1 MAAPAP
7 EDHSASFIEQALARM
22 AEAPPSDSSLLA
34 RLWFHLRPHANQPL
48 AAAHENLHRL
58 AALLQRNP
66 VYVAAL
72 RDHLRALVDGK
83 KSTRLLTE
91 AGLLPY
97 RSFGTEIRRRIAFKL
112 LPPEHDRSRLRD
124 WIDTLVDA
132 RDRAWVAAI
141 PVDDWTYLCELL
153 QLDALIERGAP
164 GVLTDAINSLT
175 HRIAAGGLDAELLHI
190 DPDLEAYD
198 SPFLA
203 LHHEVD
209 AWLRGEVDDTRQI
222 DVLLEQGEEAL
233 DRIRRRSEEFGTS
246 IELTLR
252 SNRLTQQMARLRAL
266 IALTD
271 PATEQRHQLIARLFV
286 ELIAASD
293 ERYSVGALVRD
304 TTGRLARQIT
314 AFASQTG
321 EHYLAENW
329 AALKKMFWA
338 AAGGGVI
345 VAAMALLKTRITALH
360 LAPLQDALLVSLNYA
375 LGFVLIYVLHLTIA
389 TKQPAMTASLF
400 AHSLAEVRGQG
411 AEQKALDAFADRV
424 WRSQSAAILG
434 NMLFAF
440 ATAVVIA
447 VGLAALGRPAVDA
460 VTANKLLAG
469 IDPFGSAALFYA
481 GVAGVGLFLSGIVG
495 GYYDNQTVYRR
506 IPQRLSRLALPP
518 RLLGQRAWQAIVAYL
533 GGHVGGLMSNLF
545 FGFYLGLASAFG
557 HLAGLPLDIR
567 HIAFSA
573 ANLGYAWHAFDWQLA
588 PAVVLVS
595 IVGVVL
601 IGMVNLSVSFSLAF
615 YLALRATRT
624 SSRDSGHLLLRG
636 LWAIL
641 RAPFRWRVAPP
652 APGAAS

>member
-1 MAAPAP
+1 MAESAP

-22 AEAPPSDSSLLA
+22 AEAPPTDSDLLA

-48 AAAHENLHRL
+48 AAAHENLHSL

-66 VYVAAL
+66 VYIAAL

-97 RSFGTEIRRRIAFKL
+97 RSFGTEIRRRIAYKL
-112 LPPEHDRSRLRD
+112 LPPMHDSSRLRD
-124 WIDTLVDA
+124 WIDSLVDA

-141 PVDDWTYLCELL
+141 PVDDWAHLCELL

-164 GVLTDAINSLT
+164 GVLTDAINSLA

-209 AWLRGEVDDTRQI
+209 AWLRGQVDDTRQI
-222 DVLLEQGEEAL
+222 DVLLEQGEAAL
-233 DRIRRRSEEFGTS
+233 DRVRRRSEEFGTS

-252 SNRLTQQMARLRAL
+252 CTRLTQQMARLRTL
-266 IALTD
+266 VMLTD
-271 PATEQRHQLIARLFV
+271 PTAAQRHTLIAHLFA
-286 ELIAASD
+286 ELINASD
-293 ERYSVGALVRD
+293 ERYSVSALIRD

-321 EHYLAENW
+321 EHYIAEGW
-329 AALKKMFWA
+329 AALKKLFWA
-338 AAGGGVI
+338 AAGAGVVI
-345 VAAMALLKTRITALH
+345 AAMALLKTRISAWQ

-375 LGFVLIYVLHLTIA
+375 LGFVLIYILHLTIA

-400 AHSLAEVRGQG
+400 ARTLTEVRGQG
-411 AEQKALDAFADRV
+411 AEQKALDAFAAKV

-440 ATAVVIA
+440 TTAVLIA
-447 VGLAALGRPAVDA
+447 FSLGALGWTAVDTT
-460 VTANKLLAG
+460 TAAKLLAG

-481 GVAGVGLFLSGIVG
+481 AIAGVGLFLSGIVG

-506 IPQRLSRLALPP
+506 IPERLSRLVLPP
-518 RLLGQRAWQAIVAYL
+518 RLLGQRAWQAIVGYL
-533 GGHVGGLMSNLF
+533 RGHFGGLMSNLF
-545 FGFYLGLASAFG
+545 FGFYLGLAGAFG

-588 PAVVLVS
+588 PVVVLAS
-595 IVGVVL
+595 IAGVVL
-601 IGMVNLSVSFSLAF
+601 IGMVNLTVSFSLAF

-624 SSRDSGHLLLRG
+624 SKRDSGHLLRRG

-641 RAPFRWRVAPP
+641 KAPFRWRAPP
-652 APGAAS
+652 QASGEAS